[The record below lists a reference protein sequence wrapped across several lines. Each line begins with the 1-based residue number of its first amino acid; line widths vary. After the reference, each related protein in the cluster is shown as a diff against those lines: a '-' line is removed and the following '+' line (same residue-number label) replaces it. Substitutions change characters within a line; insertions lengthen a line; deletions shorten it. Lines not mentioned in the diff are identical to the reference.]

1 MMRKF
6 KFLFVVALLTAPFAF
21 SGEFDDFEK
30 SLMRNSEPSGSTDSA
45 SSVSSTDAFEQSLV
59 AEPGTE
65 MEKIYQLRESLLEA
79 AKQRDTAQVSSGIAE
94 LDAQKTEDMVPLVDV
109 EVIVLLIRQKMWS
122 QLLQYEVKRYK
133 NFYNDLVNENAR
145 YAENDGLMLYIKKEI
160 SKFDSTTSLL
170 AQVEKDIDNSSS
182 LSESD
187 KFELKILLLLND
199 AYRDNKVNERIARLS
214 QMFLEKYP
222 DHPDA
227 KWIENSVAGPY
238 FRNDF
243 GTLWDKDRQEH
254 REENI
259 ARNFYT
265 GGLGF
270 NVFFISGGLAFG
282 MDELYRSDLF
292 EPEPPGIYLE
302 LYLQIKRFAI
312 SFELLPSGMEGVAS
326 YSLGLGFVAYDSRFL
341 KVRPY
346 IGLGMPAMILEAKQD
361 GYLARPDGEREYF
374 NEGNNDMYAESF
386 GFTLAANVDFKFLT
400 TYLFSSNSKFFSMTL
415 TGKFGITYME
425 FDDTLVNGSGVT
437 PFFALGLGILLW

>member
-30 SLMRNSEPSGSTDSA
+30 SLMQNSEPSGSTDSTSSA
-45 SSVSSTDAFEQSLV
+45 SSMDAFEQSLIS
-59 AEPGTE
+59 ESGTE
-65 MEKIYQLRESLLEA
+65 MENIYQLREALLEA
-79 AKQRDTAQVSSGIAE
+79 AKRGDTAQVSRGIEE
-94 LDAQKTEDMVPLVDV
+94 LEALKTEDMVPLVDV
-109 EVIVLLIRQKMWS
+109 ESQVLLIRQKMWP

-133 NFYNDLVNENAR
+133 NFYNDLVNEKAR

-160 SKFDSTTSLL
+160 SKFDTTSALL
-170 AQVEKDIDNSSS
+170 MQLESDIDKSSS
-182 LSESD
+182 LSESE
-187 KFELKILLLLND
+187 KLELKILLLLND
-199 AYRDNKVNERIARLS
+199 AYRDDKVNERIARLS

-238 FRNDF
+238 FRRDF
-243 GTLWDKDRQEH
+243 WDLWNKDREEH

-270 NVFFISGGLAFG
+270 NLFFISGGLAFG

-292 EPEPPGIYLE
+292 ESEPPGIYLE

-312 SFELLPSGMEGVAS
+312 SFELLPSGIEGVAT
-326 YSLGLGFVAYDSRFL
+326 YSLGLGFVAYDSRYL

-374 NEGNNDMYAESF
+374 SEGGNDMYAESF

-400 TYLFSSNSKFFSMTL
+400 TYLFSSKSSFFSMTL

-425 FDDTLVNGSGVT
+425 FDDTIVKGSGAT
-437 PFFALGLGILLW
+437 PFFALGFGLLLW

>member
-1 MMRKF
+1 MRKF
-6 KFLFVVALLTAPFAF
+6 KFLFVVALLTASFAF

-30 SLMRNSEPSGSTDSA
+30 SLMQNSEPSGSTDSTSSA
-45 SSVSSTDAFEQSLV
+45 SSMDAFEQSLIS
-59 AEPGTE
+59 ESGTE
-65 MEKIYQLRESLLEA
+65 MENIYQLREALLEA
-79 AKQRDTAQVSSGIAE
+79 AKRGDTAQVSRGIEE
-94 LDAQKTEDMVPLVDV
+94 LEALKTEDMVPLVDV
-109 EVIVLLIRQKMWS
+109 ESQVLLIRQKMWP

-133 NFYNDLVNENAR
+133 NFYNDLVNEKAR

-160 SKFDSTTSLL
+160 SKFDTTSALL
-170 AQVEKDIDNSSS
+170 MQLESDIDKSSS
-182 LSESD
+182 LSESE
-187 KFELKILLLLND
+187 KLELKILLLLND
-199 AYRDNKVNERIARLS
+199 AYRDDKVNERIARLS

-227 KWIENSVAGPY
+227 KWIENSVAGSY
-238 FRNDF
+238 FRRDF
-243 GTLWDKDRQEH
+243 WDLWNKDRQEH

-270 NVFFISGGLAFG
+270 NLYFLSGGLAFG

-312 SFELLPSGMEGVAS
+312 SFELLPSGIEGVAT
-326 YSLGLGFVAYDSRFL
+326 YSLGLGFVAYDSRYL

-346 IGLGMPAMILEAKQD
+346 IGLGMPAMILDAKQD
-361 GYLARPDGEREYF
+361 GYLAMPGGDREYF
-374 NEGNNDMYAESF
+374 QEGNNEMYAESF

-400 TYLFSSNSKFFSMTL
+400 TYLFSSSSNFFSMML

-425 FDDTLVNGSGVT
+425 FDDTIVKGSGVT
-437 PFFALGLGILLW
+437 PFFALGFGLLLW

>member
-30 SLMRNSEPSGSTDSA
+30 SLMQNSEPSGSTDST
-45 SSVSSTDAFEQSLV
+45 SSTSSMDAFEQSLIS
-59 AEPGTE
+59 ESGTE
-65 MEKIYQLRESLLEA
+65 MENIYQLREALLEA
-79 AKQRDTAQVSSGIAE
+79 AKRGDTAQVSRGIEE
-94 LDAQKTEDMVPLVDV
+94 LEALKTEDMVPLVDV
-109 EVIVLLIRQKMWS
+109 ESQVLLIRQKMWP

-133 NFYNDLVNENAR
+133 NFYNDLVNEKAR

-160 SKFDSTTSLL
+160 SKFDTTSALL
-170 AQVEKDIDNSSS
+170 MQLESDIDKSSS
-182 LSESD
+182 LSESE
-187 KFELKILLLLND
+187 KLELKILLLLND
-199 AYRDNKVNERIARLS
+199 AYRDDKVNERIARLS

-238 FRNDF
+238 FRRDF
-243 GTLWDKDRQEH
+243 WDLWNKDRQEH

-270 NVFFISGGLAFG
+270 NLFFISGGLAFG

-312 SFELLPSGMEGVAS
+312 SFELLPSGIEGVAT
-326 YSLGLGFVAYDSRFL
+326 YSLGLGFVAYDSRYL

-346 IGLGMPAMILEAKQD
+346 IGLGMPAMILDAKQD
-361 GYLARPDGEREYF
+361 GYLAMPGGEREYF
-374 NEGNNDMYAESF
+374 NEGNNEMYAESF

-400 TYLFSSNSKFFSMTL
+400 TYLFSSSSNFFSMTL

-425 FDDTLVNGSGVT
+425 FDDTIVKGSGVT
-437 PFFALGLGILLW
+437 PFFALGFGILLW

>member
-30 SLMRNSEPSGSTDSA
+30 SLMQNSEPSGSTDSTSSA
-45 SSVSSTDAFEQSLV
+45 SSMDAFEQSLIS
-59 AEPGTE
+59 ESGTE
-65 MEKIYQLRESLLEA
+65 MENIYQLREALLEA
-79 AKQRDTAQVSSGIAE
+79 AKRGDTAQVSRGIEE
-94 LDAQKTEDMVPLVDV
+94 LEALKTEDMVPLVDV
-109 EVIVLLIRQKMWS
+109 ESQVLLIRQKMWP

-133 NFYNDLVNENAR
+133 NFYNDLVNEKAR

-160 SKFDSTTSLL
+160 SKFDTTSALL
-170 AQVEKDIDNSSS
+170 MQLESDIDKSSS
-182 LSESD
+182 LSESE
-187 KFELKILLLLND
+187 KLELKILLLLND
-199 AYRDNKVNERIARLS
+199 AYRDDKVNERIARLS

-238 FRNDF
+238 FRRDF
-243 GTLWDKDRQEH
+243 WDLWNKDRQEH

-270 NVFFISGGLAFG
+270 NLYFLSGGLAFG

-312 SFELLPSGMEGVAS
+312 SFELLPSGIEGVAT
-326 YSLGLGFVAYDSRFL
+326 YSLGLGFVAYDSRYL

-346 IGLGMPAMILEAKQD
+346 IGLGMPAMILDAKQD
-361 GYLARPDGEREYF
+361 GYLAMPGGDREYF
-374 NEGNNDMYAESF
+374 QEGNNEMYAESF

-400 TYLFSSNSKFFSMTL
+400 TYLFSSSSNFFSMML

-425 FDDTLVNGSGVT
+425 FDDTIVKGSGAT
-437 PFFALGLGILLW
+437 PFFALGFGLLLW

>member
-30 SLMRNSEPSGSTDSA
+30 SLMQNSEPSGSTDSTSSA
-45 SSVSSTDAFEQSLV
+45 SSMDAFEQSLIS
-59 AEPGTE
+59 ESGTE
-65 MEKIYQLRESLLEA
+65 MENIYQLREALLEA
-79 AKQRDTAQVSSGIAE
+79 AKRGDTAQVSRGIEE
-94 LDAQKTEDMVPLVDV
+94 LEALKTEDMVPLVDV
-109 EVIVLLIRQKMWS
+109 ESQVLLIRQKMWP

-133 NFYNDLVNENAR
+133 NFYNDLVNEKAR

-160 SKFDSTTSLL
+160 SKFDTTSALL
-170 AQVEKDIDNSSS
+170 MQLESDIDKSSS
-182 LSESD
+182 LSESE
-187 KFELKILLLLND
+187 KLELKILLLLND
-199 AYRDNKVNERIARLS
+199 AYRDDKVNERIARLS

-238 FRNDF
+238 FRRDF
-243 GTLWDKDRQEH
+243 WDLWNKDRQEH

-270 NVFFISGGLAFG
+270 NLYFLSGGLAFG

-312 SFELLPSGMEGVAS
+312 SFELLPSGIEGVAT
-326 YSLGLGFVAYDSRFL
+326 YSLGLGFVAYDSRYL

-346 IGLGMPAMILEAKQD
+346 IGLGMPAMILDAKQD
-361 GYLARPDGEREYF
+361 GYLAMPGGDREYF
-374 NEGNNDMYAESF
+374 QEGNNEMYAESF

-400 TYLFSSNSKFFSMTL
+400 TYLFSSSSNFFSMML

-425 FDDTLVNGSGVT
+425 FDDAIVKGSGVT
-437 PFFALGLGILLW
+437 PFFALGFGLLLW

>member
-30 SLMRNSEPSGSTDSA
+30 SLMQNTEPSSSTDSTSSA
-45 SSVSSTDAFEQSLV
+45 SSMDAFEQSLIS
-59 AEPGTE
+59 ESGTE
-65 MEKIYQLRESLLEA
+65 MENIYQLRESLLEA
-79 AKQRDTAQVSSGIAE
+79 AKQGDTAQVSRGIEE
-94 LDAQKTEDMVPLVDV
+94 LEALKTEDMVPLVDV
-109 EVIVLLIRQKMWS
+109 ESQVLLIRQKMWP

-133 NFYNDLVNENAR
+133 NFYNDLVNEKAR

-160 SKFDSTTSLL
+160 SKFDTTSALL
-170 AQVEKDIDNSSS
+170 MQLESDIDKSSS
-182 LSESD
+182 LSESE
-187 KFELKILLLLND
+187 KLELKILLLLND
-199 AYRDNKVNERIARLS
+199 AYRDDKVNERIARLS

-238 FRNDF
+238 FRRDF
-243 GTLWDKDRQEH
+243 WDLWNKDRQEH

-270 NVFFISGGLAFG
+270 NLYFLSGGLAFG
-282 MDELYRSDLF
+282 MDDLYRSDLF

-312 SFELLPSGMEGVAS
+312 SFELLPSGIEGVAT
-326 YSLGLGFVAYDSRFL
+326 YSLGLGFVAYDSRYL

-346 IGLGMPAMILEAKQD
+346 IGLGMPAMILDAKQD
-361 GYLARPDGEREYF
+361 GYLAMPGGDREYF
-374 NEGNNDMYAESF
+374 QEGNNEMYAESF

-400 TYLFSSNSKFFSMTL
+400 TYLFSSSSNFFSMTL

-425 FDDTLVNGSGVT
+425 FDDTIVKGSGVT
-437 PFFALGLGILLW
+437 PFFALGFGILLW

>member
-30 SLMRNSEPSGSTDSA
+30 SLMQNSEHSGSTDSTSSA
-45 SSVSSTDAFEQSLV
+45 SSMDAFEQSLIS
-59 AEPGTE
+59 ESGTE
-65 MEKIYQLRESLLEA
+65 MENIYQLREALLEA
-79 AKQRDTAQVSSGIAE
+79 AKRGDTAQVSRGIEE
-94 LDAQKTEDMVPLVDV
+94 LEALKTEDMVPLVDV
-109 EVIVLLIRQKMWS
+109 ESQVLLIRQKMWP

-133 NFYNDLVNENAR
+133 NFYNDLVNEKAR

-160 SKFDSTTSLL
+160 SKFDTTSALL
-170 AQVEKDIDNSSS
+170 MQLESDIDKSSS
-182 LSESD
+182 LSESE
-187 KFELKILLLLND
+187 KLELKILLLLND
-199 AYRDNKVNERIARLS
+199 AYRDDKVNERIARLS

-238 FRNDF
+238 FRRDF
-243 GTLWDKDRQEH
+243 WDLWNKDRQEH

-270 NVFFISGGLAFG
+270 NLYFLSGGLAFG
-282 MDELYRSDLF
+282 MDDLYRSDLF

-312 SFELLPSGMEGVAS
+312 SFELLPSGIEGVAT
-326 YSLGLGFVAYDSRFL
+326 YSLGLGFVAYDSRYL

-346 IGLGMPAMILEAKQD
+346 IGLGMPAMILDAKQD
-361 GYLARPDGEREYF
+361 GYLAMPGGDREYF
-374 NEGNNDMYAESF
+374 QEGNNEMYAESF

-400 TYLFSSNSKFFSMTL
+400 TYLFSSSSNFFSMTL

-425 FDDTLVNGSGVT
+425 FDDTIVKGSGVT
-437 PFFALGLGILLW
+437 PFFALGFGLLLW

>member
-30 SLMRNSEPSGSTDSA
+30 SLMQNSEPSSSTDSTSSA
-45 SSVSSTDAFEQSLV
+45 SSMDAFEQSLIS
-59 AEPGTE
+59 ESGTE
-65 MEKIYQLRESLLEA
+65 MENIYQLREALLEA
-79 AKQRDTAQVSSGIAE
+79 AKRGDTAQVSRGIEE
-94 LDAQKTEDMVPLVDV
+94 LEALKTEDMVPLVDV
-109 EVIVLLIRQKMWS
+109 ESQVLLIRQKMWP

-133 NFYNDLVNENAR
+133 NFYNDLVNEKAR

-160 SKFDSTTSLL
+160 SKFDTTSALL
-170 AQVEKDIDNSSS
+170 MQLESDIDKSSS
-182 LSESD
+182 LSESE
-187 KFELKILLLLND
+187 KLELKILLLLND
-199 AYRDNKVNERIARLS
+199 AYRDDKVNERIARLS

-238 FRNDF
+238 FRRDF
-243 GTLWDKDRQEH
+243 WDLWNKDRQEH

-270 NVFFISGGLAFG
+270 NLYFLSGGLAFG

-312 SFELLPSGMEGVAS
+312 SFELLPSGIEGVAT
-326 YSLGLGFVAYDSRFL
+326 YSLGLGFVAYDSRYL

-346 IGLGMPAMILEAKQD
+346 IGLGMPAMILDAKQD
-361 GYLARPDGEREYF
+361 GYLAMPGGDREYF
-374 NEGNNDMYAESF
+374 QEGNNEMYAESF

-400 TYLFSSNSKFFSMTL
+400 TYLFSSSSNFFSMML

-425 FDDTLVNGSGVT
+425 FDDTIVKGSGVT
-437 PFFALGLGILLW
+437 PFFALGFGLLLW

>member
-6 KFLFVVALLTAPFAF
+6 KFLFVVALLTASFAF

-30 SLMRNSEPSGSTDSA
+30 SLMQNSEPSGSTDSTSSA
-45 SSVSSTDAFEQSLV
+45 SSMDAFEQSLIS
-59 AEPGTE
+59 ESGTE
-65 MEKIYQLRESLLEA
+65 MENIYQLREALLEA
-79 AKQRDTAQVSSGIAE
+79 AKRGDTAQVSRGIEE
-94 LDAQKTEDMVPLVDV
+94 LEALKTEDMVPLVDV
-109 EVIVLLIRQKMWS
+109 ESQVLLIRQKMWP

-133 NFYNDLVNENAR
+133 NFYNDLVNEKAR

-160 SKFDSTTSLL
+160 SKFDTTSALL
-170 AQVEKDIDNSSS
+170 MQLESDIDKSSS
-182 LSESD
+182 LSESE
-187 KFELKILLLLND
+187 KLELKILLLLND
-199 AYRDNKVNERIARLS
+199 AYRDDKVNERIARLS

-238 FRNDF
+238 FRRDF
-243 GTLWDKDRQEH
+243 WDLWNKDRQEH

-270 NVFFISGGLAFG
+270 NLYFLSGGLAFG

-312 SFELLPSGMEGVAS
+312 SFELLPSGIEGVAT
-326 YSLGLGFVAYDSRFL
+326 YSLGLGFVAYDSRYL

-346 IGLGMPAMILEAKQD
+346 IGLGMPAMILDAKQD
-361 GYLARPDGEREYF
+361 GYLAMPGGDREYF
-374 NEGNNDMYAESF
+374 QEGNNEMYAESF

-400 TYLFSSNSKFFSMTL
+400 TYLFSSSSNFFSMTL

-425 FDDTLVNGSGVT
+425 FDDTIVKGSGVT
-437 PFFALGLGILLW
+437 PFFALGFGILLW

>member
-30 SLMRNSEPSGSTDSA
+30 SLMQNSEPSGSTDSTSSA
-45 SSVSSTDAFEQSLV
+45 SSMDAFEQSLIS
-59 AEPGTE
+59 ESGTE
-65 MEKIYQLRESLLEA
+65 MENIYQLREALLEA
-79 AKQRDTAQVSSGIAE
+79 AKRGDTAQVSRGIEE
-94 LDAQKTEDMVPLVDV
+94 LEALKTEDMVPLVDV
-109 EVIVLLIRQKMWS
+109 ESQVLLIRQKMWP

-133 NFYNDLVNENAR
+133 NFYNDLVNEKAR

-160 SKFDSTTSLL
+160 SKFDTTSALL
-170 AQVEKDIDNSSS
+170 MQLESDIDKSSS
-182 LSESD
+182 LSESE
-187 KFELKILLLLND
+187 KLELKILLLLND
-199 AYRDNKVNERIARLS
+199 AYRDDKVNERIARLS

-238 FRNDF
+238 FRRDF
-243 GTLWDKDRQEH
+243 WDLWNKDRQEH

-270 NVFFISGGLAFG
+270 NLYFLSGGLAFG

-312 SFELLPSGMEGVAS
+312 SFELLPSGIEGVAT
-326 YSLGLGFVAYDSRFL
+326 YSLGLGFVAYDSRYL

-346 IGLGMPAMILEAKQD
+346 IGLGMPAMILDAKQD
-361 GYLARPDGEREYF
+361 GYLAMPGGDREYF
-374 NEGNNDMYAESF
+374 QEGNNEMYAESF

-400 TYLFSSNSKFFSMTL
+400 TYLFSSSSNFFSMTL

-425 FDDTLVNGSGVT
+425 FDDTIVKGSGVT
-437 PFFALGLGILLW
+437 PFFALGFGILLW

>member
-1 MMRKF
+1 MRKF

-30 SLMRNSEPSGSTDSA
+30 SLMQNSEPSGSTDSTSSA
-45 SSVSSTDAFEQSLV
+45 SSMDAFEQSLIS
-59 AEPGTE
+59 ESGTE
-65 MEKIYQLRESLLEA
+65 MENIYQLREALLEA
-79 AKQRDTAQVSSGIAE
+79 AKRGDTAQVSRGIEE
-94 LDAQKTEDMVPLVDV
+94 LEALKTEDMVPLVDV
-109 EVIVLLIRQKMWS
+109 ESQVLLIRQKMWP

-133 NFYNDLVNENAR
+133 NFYNDLVNEKAR

-160 SKFDSTTSLL
+160 SKFDTTSALL
-170 AQVEKDIDNSSS
+170 MQLESDIDKSSS
-182 LSESD
+182 LSESE
-187 KFELKILLLLND
+187 KLELKILLLLND
-199 AYRDNKVNERIARLS
+199 AYRDDKVNERIARLS

-238 FRNDF
+238 FRRDF
-243 GTLWDKDRQEH
+243 WDLWNKDRQEH

-270 NVFFISGGLAFG
+270 NLYFLSGGLAFG

-312 SFELLPSGMEGVAS
+312 SFELLPSGIEGVAT
-326 YSLGLGFVAYDSRFL
+326 YSLGLGFVAYDSRYL

-346 IGLGMPAMILEAKQD
+346 IGLGMPAMILDAKQD
-361 GYLARPDGEREYF
+361 GYLAMPGGDREYF
-374 NEGNNDMYAESF
+374 QEGNNEMYAESF

-400 TYLFSSNSKFFSMTL
+400 TYLFSSSSNFFSMML

-425 FDDTLVNGSGVT
+425 FDDTIVKGSGVT
-437 PFFALGLGILLW
+437 PFFALGFGLLLW

>member
-30 SLMRNSEPSGSTDSA
+30 SLMQNSEPSGSTDST
-45 SSVSSTDAFEQSLV
+45 SSTSSMDAFEQSLIS
-59 AEPGTE
+59 ESGTE
-65 MEKIYQLRESLLEA
+65 MENIYQLREALLEA
-79 AKQRDTAQVSSGIAE
+79 AKRGDTAQVSRGIEE
-94 LDAQKTEDMVPLVDV
+94 LEALKTEDMVPLVDV
-109 EVIVLLIRQKMWS
+109 ESQVLLIRQKMWP

-133 NFYNDLVNENAR
+133 NFYNDLVNEKAR

-160 SKFDSTTSLL
+160 SKFDTTSALL
-170 AQVEKDIDNSSS
+170 MQLESDIDKSSS
-182 LSESD
+182 LSESE
-187 KFELKILLLLND
+187 KLELKILLLLND
-199 AYRDNKVNERIARLS
+199 AYRDDKVNERIARLS

-238 FRNDF
+238 FRRDF
-243 GTLWDKDRQEH
+243 WDLWNKDRQEH

-270 NVFFISGGLAFG
+270 NLFFISGGLAFG

-312 SFELLPSGMEGVAS
+312 SFELLPSGIDGVAT
-326 YSLGLGFVAYDSRFL
+326 YSLGLGFVAYDSRYL

-346 IGLGMPAMILEAKQD
+346 IGLGMPAMILDAKQD
-361 GYLARPDGEREYF
+361 GYLAMPGGEREYF
-374 NEGNNDMYAESF
+374 NEGNNEMYAESF

-400 TYLFSSNSKFFSMTL
+400 TYLFSSSSNFFSMTL

-425 FDDTLVNGSGVT
+425 FDDTIVKGSGVT
-437 PFFALGLGILLW
+437 PFFALGFGILLW

>member
-6 KFLFVVALLTAPFAF
+6 KFLFVIALLTAPFAF

-30 SLMRNSEPSGSTDSA
+30 SLMQNSEPSGSTDSTSSA
-45 SSVSSTDAFEQSLV
+45 SSMDAFEQSLIS
-59 AEPGTE
+59 ESGTE
-65 MEKIYQLRESLLEA
+65 MENIYQLREALLEA
-79 AKQRDTAQVSSGIAE
+79 AKRGDTAQVSRGIEE
-94 LDAQKTEDMVPLVDV
+94 LEALKTEDMVPLVDV
-109 EVIVLLIRQKMWS
+109 ESQVLLIRQKMWP

-133 NFYNDLVNENAR
+133 NFYNDLVNEKAR

-160 SKFDSTTSLL
+160 SKFDTTSALL
-170 AQVEKDIDNSSS
+170 MQLESDIDKSSS
-182 LSESD
+182 LSESE
-187 KFELKILLLLND
+187 KLELKILLLLND
-199 AYRDNKVNERIARLS
+199 AYRDDKVNERIARLS

-238 FRNDF
+238 FRRDF
-243 GTLWDKDRQEH
+243 WDLWNKDRQEH

-270 NVFFISGGLAFG
+270 NLYFLSGGLAFG

-312 SFELLPSGMEGVAS
+312 SFELLPSGIEGVAT
-326 YSLGLGFVAYDSRFL
+326 YSLGLGFVAYDSRYL

-346 IGLGMPAMILEAKQD
+346 IGLGMPAMILDAKQD
-361 GYLARPDGEREYF
+361 GYLAMPGGDREYF
-374 NEGNNDMYAESF
+374 QEGNNEMYAESF

-400 TYLFSSNSKFFSMTL
+400 TYLFSSSSNFFSMML

-425 FDDTLVNGSGVT
+425 FDDTIVKGSGAT
-437 PFFALGLGILLW
+437 PFFALGFGLLLW

>member
-1 MMRKF
+1 M
-6 KFLFVVALLTAPFAF
+6 
-21 SGEFDDFEK
+21 
-30 SLMRNSEPSGSTDSA
+30 
-45 SSVSSTDAFEQSLV
+45 DAFEQSLIS
-59 AEPGTE
+59 ESGTE
-65 MEKIYQLRESLLEA
+65 MENIYQLREALLEA
-79 AKQRDTAQVSSGIAE
+79 AKRGDTAQVSRGIEE
-94 LDAQKTEDMVPLVDV
+94 LEALKTEDMVPLVDV
-109 EVIVLLIRQKMWS
+109 ESQVLLIRQKMWP

-133 NFYNDLVNENAR
+133 NFYNDLVNEKAR

-160 SKFDSTTSLL
+160 SKFDTTSALL
-170 AQVEKDIDNSSS
+170 MQLESDIDKSSS
-182 LSESD
+182 LSESE
-187 KFELKILLLLND
+187 KLELKILLLLND
-199 AYRDNKVNERIARLS
+199 AYRDDKVNERIARLS

-238 FRNDF
+238 FRRDF
-243 GTLWDKDRQEH
+243 WDLWNKDRQEH

-270 NVFFISGGLAFG
+270 NLYFLSGGLAFG

-312 SFELLPSGMEGVAS
+312 SFELLPSGIEGVAT
-326 YSLGLGFVAYDSRFL
+326 YSLGLGFVAYDSRYL

-346 IGLGMPAMILEAKQD
+346 IGLGMPAMILDAKQD
-361 GYLARPDGEREYF
+361 GYLAMPGGDREYF
-374 NEGNNDMYAESF
+374 QEGNNEMYAESF

-400 TYLFSSNSKFFSMTL
+400 TYLFSSSSNFFSMTL

-425 FDDTLVNGSGVT
+425 FDDTIVKGSGVT
-437 PFFALGLGILLW
+437 PFFALGFGLLLW

>member
-30 SLMRNSEPSGSTDSA
+30 SLMQNSEPSGSTDSTSSA
-45 SSVSSTDAFEQSLV
+45 SSMDAFEQSLIS
-59 AEPGTE
+59 ESGTE
-65 MEKIYQLRESLLEA
+65 MENIYQLREALLEA
-79 AKQRDTAQVSSGIAE
+79 AKRGDTAQVSRGIEE
-94 LDAQKTEDMVPLVDV
+94 LEALKTEDMVPLVDV
-109 EVIVLLIRQKMWS
+109 ESQVLLIRQKMWS

-133 NFYNDLVNENAR
+133 NFYNDLVNEKAR

-160 SKFDSTTSLL
+160 SKFDTTSALL
-170 AQVEKDIDNSSS
+170 MQLESDIDKSSS
-182 LSESD
+182 LSESE
-187 KFELKILLLLND
+187 KLELKILLLLND
-199 AYRDNKVNERIARLS
+199 AYRDDKVNERIARLS

-238 FRNDF
+238 FRRDF
-243 GTLWDKDRQEH
+243 WDLWNKDRQDH

-270 NVFFISGGLAFG
+270 NLFFISGGLAFG

-326 YSLGLGFVAYDSRFL
+326 YSLGLGFVAYDSRYL

-346 IGLGMPAMILEAKQD
+346 IGLGMPAMILDAKQD
-361 GYLARPDGEREYF
+361 GYLAMPGGDREYF
-374 NEGNNDMYAESF
+374 NEGNNEMYAESF

-400 TYLFSSNSKFFSMTL
+400 TYLFSSSSNFFSMML

-425 FDDTLVNGSGVT
+425 FDDTIVKGSGVT
-437 PFFALGLGILLW
+437 PFFALGFGLLLW

>member
-30 SLMRNSEPSGSTDSA
+30 SLMQNSEPSGSTDSTSSA
-45 SSVSSTDAFEQSLV
+45 SSMDAFEQSLIS
-59 AEPGTE
+59 ESGTE
-65 MEKIYQLRESLLEA
+65 MENIYQLREALLEA
-79 AKQRDTAQVSSGIAE
+79 AKRGDTAQVSRGIEE
-94 LDAQKTEDMVPLVDV
+94 LEALKTEDMVPLVDV
-109 EVIVLLIRQKMWS
+109 ESQVLLIRQKMWP

-133 NFYNDLVNENAR
+133 NFYNDLVNEKAR

-160 SKFDSTTSLL
+160 SKFDTTSALL
-170 AQVEKDIDNSSS
+170 MQLESDIDKSSS
-182 LSESD
+182 LSESE
-187 KFELKILLLLND
+187 KLELKILLLLND
-199 AYRDNKVNERIARLS
+199 AYRDDKVNERIARLS

-238 FRNDF
+238 FRRDF
-243 GTLWDKDRQEH
+243 WDLWNKDRQEH

-270 NVFFISGGLAFG
+270 NLYFLSGGLAFG

-312 SFELLPSGMEGVAS
+312 SFELLPSGIEGVAT
-326 YSLGLGFVAYDSRFL
+326 YSLGLGFVAYDSRYL

-346 IGLGMPAMILEAKQD
+346 IGLGMPAMILDAKQD
-361 GYLARPDGEREYF
+361 GYLAMPGGDREYF
-374 NEGNNDMYAESF
+374 QEGNNEMYAESF

-400 TYLFSSNSKFFSMTL
+400 TYLFSSSSNFFSMML

-425 FDDTLVNGSGVT
+425 FDDTIVKGSGVT
-437 PFFALGLGILLW
+437 PFFALGFGLLLW

>member
-30 SLMRNSEPSGSTDSA
+30 SLMQNSEPSGSTDSTSSA
-45 SSVSSTDAFEQSLV
+45 SSMDAFEQSLIS
-59 AEPGTE
+59 ESGTE
-65 MEKIYQLRESLLEA
+65 MENIYQLREALLEA
-79 AKQRDTAQVSSGIAE
+79 AKRGDTAQVSRGIEE
-94 LDAQKTEDMVPLVDV
+94 LEALKTEDMVPLVDV
-109 EVIVLLIRQKMWS
+109 ESQVLLIRQKMWP

-133 NFYNDLVNENAR
+133 NFYNDLVNEKAR

-160 SKFDSTTSLL
+160 SKFDTTSALL
-170 AQVEKDIDNSSS
+170 MQLESDIDNSSS

-238 FRNDF
+238 FRRDF
-243 GTLWDKDRQEH
+243 WDLWNKDRQEH

-270 NVFFISGGLAFG
+270 NLFFISGGLAFG
-282 MDELYRSDLF
+282 MDDLYRSDLF

-326 YSLGLGFVAYDSRFL
+326 YSLGLGFVAYDSRYL

-346 IGLGMPAMILEAKQD
+346 IGLGMPAMILDATND
-361 GYLARPDGEREYF
+361 GYLAKPGEDREYF
-374 NEGNNDMYAESF
+374 HAGNNEMYAESF
-386 GFTLAANVDFKFLT
+386 GYTLAVNVDFKFLT
-400 TYLFSSNSKFFSMTL
+400 TYLFSSNSKFFSMML

-425 FDDTLVNGSGVT
+425 FDDTIVKGSGAT
-437 PFFALGLGILLW
+437 PFFALGFGLLLW

>member
-30 SLMRNSEPSGSTDSA
+30 SLMQNTEPSSSTDSTSSA
-45 SSVSSTDAFEQSLV
+45 SSMDAFEQSLIS
-59 AEPGTE
+59 ESGTE
-65 MEKIYQLRESLLEA
+65 MENIYQLREALLEA
-79 AKQRDTAQVSSGIAE
+79 AKRGDTAQVSRGIEE
-94 LDAQKTEDMVPLVDV
+94 LEALKTEDMVPLVDV
-109 EVIVLLIRQKMWS
+109 ESQVLLIRQKMWP

-133 NFYNDLVNENAR
+133 NFYNDLVNEKAR

-160 SKFDSTTSLL
+160 SKFDTTSALL
-170 AQVEKDIDNSSS
+170 MQLESDIDKSSS
-182 LSESD
+182 LSESE
-187 KFELKILLLLND
+187 KLELKILLLLND
-199 AYRDNKVNERIARLS
+199 AYRDDKVNERIARLS

-238 FRNDF
+238 FRRDF
-243 GTLWDKDRQEH
+243 WDLWNKDRQEH

-270 NVFFISGGLAFG
+270 NLYFLSGGLAFG

-312 SFELLPSGMEGVAS
+312 SFELLPSGIEGVAT
-326 YSLGLGFVAYDSRFL
+326 YSLGLGFVAYDSRYL

-346 IGLGMPAMILEAKQD
+346 IGLGMPAMILDAKQD
-361 GYLARPDGEREYF
+361 GYLAMPGGDREYF
-374 NEGNNDMYAESF
+374 QEGNNEMYAESF

-400 TYLFSSNSKFFSMTL
+400 TYLFSSSSNFFSMTL

-425 FDDTLVNGSGVT
+425 FDDTIVKGSGVT
-437 PFFALGLGILLW
+437 PFFALGFGILLW